1 MKKLHASI
9 FCAVLFCFSGL
20 TLYAEVFS
28 LWPFRKSTP
37 SSIVS
42 ADKLLN
48 GTGLQEEKVIVNG
61 VELVLN
67 TAIIDADI
75 KNALRSLK
83 MRYPAGKAAMNENGL
98 LFSTPPEN
106 GFCRKILLVA
116 PDGIGKGVM
125 FSMSVPEKGFRKNP
139 SWPHTLPFPA
149 GAQAIHVIKFP
160 RRNATYGLL
169 RSSMN
174 KEELLSNISMQLK
187 AEGWVS
193 PSNESGLAGGSG
205 EIMLSSDAKEII
217 ILGITP
223 VKDSPYTQ
231 AALYRRK
238 LN

>member
-1 MKKLHASI
+1 MI
-9 FCAVLFCFSGL
+9 YGMILFCFSAFSLFG
-20 TLYAEVFS
+20 EVFS
-28 LWPFRKSTP
+28 LWPFHKGAP

-48 GTGLQEEKVIVNG
+48 GESLRQERVTING
-61 VELVLN
+61 MDLILN
-67 TAIIDADI
+67 TAIIDANPE
-75 KNALRSLK
+75 NALRTLK

-98 LFSTPPEN
+98 LFSTPPEK
-106 GFCRKILLVA
+106 GFCRKILIVA

-139 SWPHTLPFPA
+139 AWPHTLPFPA
-149 GAQAIHVIKFP
+149 GAQSVHVIQFP
-160 RRNATYGLL
+160 RRNAVYGLL
-169 RSSMN
+169 RSTMN
-174 KEELLSNISMQLK
+174 KEELLSNIAMQLK

-193 PSNESGLAGGSG
+193 PSNESGIPGGSG
-205 EIMLSSDAKEII
+205 EVMLSPDAKEIM